1 MVSYHRLAKLFS
13 ASPAVSSSIHN
24 LHGKDNMNETWQ
36 IISAIPGNSQL
47 IAQNWLVAQTAVP
60 VPGVPTTVTTN
71 FSTTGVENFVK
82 QTSGTVGAFLPNLI
96 GGVLTLF
103 IGWIVA
109 YVVSSVVR
117 SLLKRTNLDNRLGNL
132 ATGNSGTAR
141 STMNTEKLVGDVV
154 FWLIFLFALLG
165 FLNALNLTVVAQ
177 PLNNVLN
184 QILAFVPKLASAAA
198 LAGIAWL
205 LATAVKT
212 IVTRT
217 AGTLM
222 PAMSRRLAVGDNQVL
237 PSETLG
243 NALYWFVFLFFLPL
257 ILDVLDLRGPLAPV
271 QNLLN
276 DILSALPNIF
286 KAVLIGVVGWFVARI
301 VRELVTNLL
310 AAAGT
315 ERLATK
321 IGLNR
326 AAPGQS
332 LSGLLGT
339 VVYLMVLIP
348 TAVAALDALQIPAI
362 SRPATSMLQQV
373 LNTIPQILTAAGILA
388 VAYVVSQFIGDLVT
402 NLLSGLGFN
411 SIFRALGLNTLHQ
424 NTTDTSAPSAPS
436 TPPTVPTARGTIVP
450 TSSKKR
456 TPSEVAGLVAQ
467 IGVMLV
473 AAVAATGVL
482 GIDSLTQL
490 VNGLLLIAGQV
501 LSGVVVF
508 AIGLYLA
515 NLAQKIVSSS
525 GTHQANVLGQIAR
538 LAILAFVGAMALQQ
552 MGIAAGIVNLAFGL
566 LLGAIAIAVAISFG
580 LGGRDVASEQLRDW
594 LTGFRDKR

>member
-1 MVSYHRLAKLFS
+1 
-13 ASPAVSSSIHN
+13 
-24 LHGKDNMNETWQ
+24 MNEIWQ
-36 IISAIPGNSQL
+36 LTNTVSATSQL
-47 IAQNWLVAQTAVP
+47 LAPNWLLAQVAN
-60 VPGVPTTVTTN
+60 PTTTTVVTPN
-71 FSTTGVENFVK
+71 FSTSGIENFVK
-82 QTSGTVGAFLPNLI
+82 QTSITVGAFLPSLI
-96 GGVLTLF
+96 GGVVTLF
-103 IGWIVA
+103 VGWIVA
-109 YVVSSVVR
+109 YIVSSVVR
-117 SLLKRTNLDNRLGNL
+117 SLLKRTDLDNRLVNM
-132 ATGNSGTAR
+132 ATGGAATR
-141 STMNTEKLVGDVV
+141 SNINTEKLVADVV
-154 FWLIFLFALLG
+154 FWLIFLFAVLA

-184 QILAFVPKLASAAA
+184 QILAFVPKLASAIA
-198 LAGIAWL
+198 LAAVAWL
-205 LATAVKT
+205 IATAVKT
-212 IVTRT
+212 IVIRT

-222 PAMSRRLAVGDNQVL
+222 PAMSRRLAVGENQVL

-286 KAVLIGVVGWFVARI
+286 KAGLIAVVGWFVARI

-315 ERLATK
+315 ERLATR

-339 VVYLMVLIP
+339 IVYLMVLIP

-373 LNTIPQILTAAGILA
+373 LNTIPQILTAAAILA

-411 SIFRALGLNTLHQ
+411 NIFRALGLNSLHDA
-424 NTTDTSAPSAPS
+424 TIAT
-436 TPPTVPTARGTIVP
+436 TPPPTGVPTTLGTIVP
-450 TSSKKR
+450 SPNKQ
-456 TPSEVAGLVAQ
+456 TPSEVAGLVAR
-467 IGVMLV
+467 IGIMLV
-473 AAVAATGVL
+473 AAVAATDVL
-482 GIDSLTQL
+482 GIPSLTAL
-490 VNGLLLIAGQV
+490 VDGLLLISGRV
-501 LSGVVVF
+501 LSGIVVF

-515 NLAQKIVSSS
+515 NLAQRVVSSS
-525 GTHQANVLGQIAR
+525 GTQQSQILGQIAR
-538 LAILAFVGAMALQQ
+538 LAVIIFVGAMALQQ
-552 MGIAAGIVNLAFGL
+552 MGIASSIVNLAFGL
-566 LLGAIAIAVAISFG
+566 LLGAIAVAAAISFG

-594 LTGFRDKR
+594 LTGFRDK

>member
-1 MVSYHRLAKLFS
+1 
-13 ASPAVSSSIHN
+13 
-24 LHGKDNMNETWQ
+24 MNETWQ
-36 IISAIPGNSQL
+36 LISALSGTSQL
-47 IAQNWLVAQTAVP
+47 IADNWLVAQVANPNV
-60 VPGVPTTVTTN
+60 
-71 FSTTGVENFVK
+71 STTGIENFVK
-82 QTSGTVGAFLPNLI
+82 QTGGTVGAFLPSLI
-96 GGVLTLF
+96 GAVVTLF

-109 YVVSSVVR
+109 FVVSSVVR
-117 SLLKRTNLDNRLGNL
+117 KLLKRTDLDNRLGSL
-132 ATGNSGTAR
+132 ATGSR
-141 STMNTEKLVGDVV
+141 SPMNTEKLAGDIV

-184 QILAFVPKLASAAA
+184 QILAFAPKLASAAA
-198 LAGIAWL
+198 LAAVAWL

-212 IVTRT
+212 IVVRT
-217 AGTLM
+217 AGTVM
-222 PAMSRRLAVGDNQVL
+222 PAMSRKLDIGENQVL

-276 DILSALPNIF
+276 DILGALPNIF
-286 KAVLIGVVGWFVARI
+286 KAGLIGIVGWFVARI

-348 TAVAALDALQIPAI
+348 TAVAALDALQLPAI

-373 LNTIPQILTAAGILA
+373 LNAIPQILTAAGILA
-388 VAYVVSQFIGDLVT
+388 VAYVVSQFIGELVT
-402 NLLSGLGFN
+402 SLLSGLGFN
-411 SIFRALGLNTLHQ
+411 NIFRALGLNTLHDS
-424 NTTDTSAPSAPS
+424 TTAAPPVTPAIPVAPGS
-436 TPPTVPTARGTIVP
+436 RISIVP
-450 TSSKKR
+450 SNNKR
-456 TPSEVAGLVAQ
+456 TPSEIAGLVAR

-482 GIDSLTQL
+482 GIPSLTNL
-490 VNGLLLIAGQV
+490 VDGLLLISGQV

-515 NLAQKIVSSS
+515 NLAQKVVASS
-525 GTHQANVLGQIAR
+525 GTHQSQVLGQVAR

-552 MGIAAGIVNLAFGL
+552 MGIASSIVNLAFGL
-566 LLGAIAIAVAISFG
+566 LLGAIAVAIAISFG

-594 LTGFRDKR
+594 LSGFRDKR

>member
-1 MVSYHRLAKLFS
+1 
-13 ASPAVSSSIHN
+13 
-24 LHGKDNMNETWQ
+24 
-36 IISAIPGNSQL
+36 
-47 IAQNWLVAQTAVP
+47 
-60 VPGVPTTVTTN
+60 
-71 FSTTGVENFVK
+71 
-82 QTSGTVGAFLPNLI
+82 
-96 GGVLTLF
+96 
-103 IGWIVA
+103 
-109 YVVSSVVR
+109 
-117 SLLKRTNLDNRLGNL
+117 
-132 ATGNSGTAR
+132 
-141 STMNTEKLVGDVV
+141 
-154 FWLIFLFALLG
+154 
-165 FLNALNLTVVAQ
+165 
-177 PLNNVLN
+177 
-184 QILAFVPKLASAAA
+184 
-198 LAGIAWL
+198 
-205 LATAVKT
+205 
-212 IVTRT
+212 
-217 AGTLM
+217 
-222 PAMSRRLAVGDNQVL
+222 L

-276 DILSALPNIF
+276 EILSALPNIF
-286 KAVLIGVVGWFVARI
+286 KAALIGLVGWFVARI

-315 ERLATK
+315 ERLAAR

-362 SRPATSMLQQV
+362 SGPATSMLQRV
-373 LNTIPQILTAAGILA
+373 LDIIPQILTAAAILA

-402 NLLSGLGFN
+402 NLLNGLGFN
-411 SIFRALGLNTLHQ
+411 NIFRALGLNSLHQ
-424 NTTDTSAPSAPS
+424 STTDTTTA
-436 TPPTVPTARGTIVP
+436 TPPVQGVPTTRGTIVP
-450 TSSKKR
+450 TPSKQ
-456 TPSEVAGLVAQ
+456 TPSEVAGLVARV
-467 IGVMLV
+467 GVMLV

-501 LSGVVVF
+501 LSGIVVF

-515 NLAQKIVSSS
+515 NLAYTVVSSS
-525 GTHQANVLGQIAR
+525 GTQQSRTLAQIAR
-538 LAILAFVGAMALQQ
+538 LAIIAFVSAMALQQ
-552 MGIAAGIVNLAFGL
+552 MGIAASIVNLAFGL
-566 LLGAIAIAVAISFG
+566 MLGAIAVAVAISFG

>member
-1 MVSYHRLAKLFS
+1 
-13 ASPAVSSSIHN
+13 
-24 LHGKDNMNETWQ
+24 MNETWQ
-36 IISAIPGNSQL
+36 SLGMLSETSQL
-47 IAQNWLVAQTAVP
+47 LDFNWLVAQVAAP
-60 VPGVPTTVTTN
+60 ATTTTTTN
-71 FSTTGVENFVK
+71 FSTAGVENLVK
-82 QTSGTVGAFLPNLI
+82 QTSGTIGAYLPSLL
-96 GGVLTLF
+96 GAVVTLF

-109 YVVSSVVR
+109 FIVSSVVR
-117 SLLKRTNLDNRLGNL
+117 NLLKRTDLDNRLGRM
-132 ATGNSGTAR
+132 ASGGSR
-141 STMNTEKLVGDVV
+141 SNMNTEKLVGDIV
-154 FWLIFLFALLG
+154 FWLIFLFAVLA

-198 LAGIAWL
+198 LAAVAWL
-205 LATAVKT
+205 VATAVKA
-212 IVTRT
+212 IVVRT
-217 AGTLM
+217 AGTIV
-222 PAMSRRLAVGDNQVL
+222 PAMSQRMAVGENQVL

-286 KAVLIGVVGWFVARI
+286 KAALIGIVGWFVARI

-362 SRPATSMLQQV
+362 SGPATSMLQRV
-373 LNTIPQILTAAGILA
+373 LDIIPQILTAAAILA

-411 SIFRALGLNTLHQ
+411 NIFRTLGLNSLHQ
-424 NTTDTSAPSAPS
+424 STIDTT
-436 TPPTVPTARGTIVP
+436 TPPVQGVPTTRGTIIP
-450 TSSKKR
+450 SSSKQ
-456 TPSEVAGLVAQ
+456 TPSEVAGLVAR

-515 NLAQKIVSSS
+515 NLAHSVVASS
-525 GTHQANVLGQIAR
+525 GTQQSRTLAQIAR
-538 LAILAFVGAMALQQ
+538 LAIITFVGAMALQQ
-552 MGIAAGIVNLAFGL
+552 MGIAASIVNLAFGL
-566 LLGAIAIAVAISFG
+566 MLGAIAVAVAISFG

>member
-1 MVSYHRLAKLFS
+1 MIDDRRRAKLFS
-13 ASPAVSSSIHN
+13 ASHTVRSGIHYS
-24 LHGKDNMNETWQ
+24 HGKNMNETWQ
-36 IISAIPGNSQL
+36 LISAVPGTSQL
-47 IAQNWLVAQTAVP
+47 IAKNWLVAQVAVP
-60 VPGVPTTVTTN
+60 TSVTTN

-82 QTSGTVGAFLPNLI
+82 QTGGTIGAFLPSLL
-96 GGVLTLF
+96 GAVVTLF
-103 IGWIVA
+103 VGWIVA
-109 YVVSSVVR
+109 FVVSSVVR
-117 SLLKRTNLDNRLGNL
+117 NLLKRTELDDRLGNL
-132 ATGNSGTAR
+132 ATGNSGSSR
-141 STMNTEKLVGDVV
+141 SNMNTEKLVGDIV

-198 LAGIAWL
+198 LGAIAWL

-212 IVTRT
+212 IVVRT
-217 AGTLM
+217 AGTVL
-222 PAMSRRLAVGDNQVL
+222 PAMSRRLAVGENQVL

-243 NALYWFVFLFFLPL
+243 NALYWFVFLFFLPA
-257 ILDVLDLRGPLAPV
+257 ILGVLELQGPLAPV

-286 KAVLIGVVGWFVARI
+286 KAALIGIVGWFVARI

-339 VVYLMVLIP
+339 IVYLMVLIP

-411 SIFRALGLNTLHQ
+411 NIFQALGLNTLHQ
-424 NTTDTSAPSAPS
+424 TTTTT
-436 TPPTVPTARGTIVP
+436 TPPDSSSVSTSRGTIVP
-450 TSSKKR
+450 SSTKR
-456 TPSEVAGLVAQ
+456 TPSQVAGLIAQ
-467 IGVMLV
+467 IGVMIV

-482 GIDSLTQL
+482 GIPSLTQL
-490 VNGLLLIAGQV
+490 VEGLLLISGQV

-515 NLAQKIVSSS
+515 NLAQKVVSSS
-525 GTHQANVLGQIAR
+525 GTHQSKVLGQIAR
-538 LAILAFVGAMALQQ
+538 LAIIAFVGAMALQQ
-552 MGIAAGIVNLAFGL
+552 MGIAASIVNLAFGL
-566 LLGAIAIAVAISFG
+566 LLGAIAVATAISFG

-594 LTGFRDKR
+594 MSGFRDKR

>member
-1 MVSYHRLAKLFS
+1 
-13 ASPAVSSSIHN
+13 
-24 LHGKDNMNETWQ
+24 MNETWQ
-36 IISAIPGNSQL
+36 LISAVPGTSQL
-47 IAQNWLVAQTAVP
+47 IAQNWLVAQIATPAVP
-60 VPGVPTTVTTN
+60 TVTTN
-71 FSTTGVENFVK
+71 FSTSGVENFVK
-82 QTSGTVGAFLPNLI
+82 QTGGTVGAFLPSLI
-96 GGVLTLF
+96 GAVVTLF
-103 IGWIVA
+103 VGWIVA
-109 YVVSSVVR
+109 FVVSSVVR
-117 SLLKRTNLDNRLGNL
+117 KLLKRTDLDNRLGNL
-132 ATGNSGTAR
+132 ATGNSGSSR

-154 FWLIFLFALLG
+154 FWLIFLFAVLA

-184 QILAFVPKLASAAA
+184 QVLAFVPKLASAAA

-212 IVTRT
+212 IVVRT
-217 AGTLM
+217 AGTVM
-222 PAMSRRLAVGDNQVL
+222 PAMSRRLAVGENQVL

-243 NALYWFVFLFFLPL
+243 NALYWFVFLFFLPA
-257 ILDVLDLRGPLAPV
+257 ILGVLDLQGPLAPV

-286 KAVLIGVVGWFVARI
+286 KAGLIGIVGWFVARI

-388 VAYVVSQFIGDLVT
+388 VAYVVSQFIGDLVA

-411 SIFRALGLNTLHQ
+411 NIFRALGLNTLHQ
-424 NTTDTSAPSAPS
+424 STTTTTNPT
-436 TPPTVPTARGTIVP
+436 TPATPTTRGEIVP
-450 TSSKKR
+450 SSTKR
-456 TPSEVAGLVAQ
+456 TPSEVAGLVAS
-467 IGVMLV
+467 IGVMIV

-482 GIDSLTQL
+482 GIPSLTQL
-490 VNGLLLIAGQV
+490 VEGLLLIAGQV
-501 LSGVVVF
+501 LSGIVVF

-515 NLAQKIVSSS
+515 NLAQKVVASS
-525 GTHQANVLGQIAR
+525 GTHQSQVLGQIAR
-538 LAILAFVGAMALQQ
+538 LAIITFVGAMALQQ
-552 MGIAAGIVNLAFGL
+552 MGIAASIVNLAFGL
-566 LLGAIAIAVAISFG
+566 LLGAIAVATAISFG

>member
-1 MVSYHRLAKLFS
+1 
-13 ASPAVSSSIHN
+13 
-24 LHGKDNMNETWQ
+24 MNETWQ
-36 IISAIPGNSQL
+36 LMSTLPGTSQL
-47 IAQNWLVAQTAVP
+47 IAANWRLAQVA
-60 VPGVPTTVTTN
+60 VPTTVTPD
-71 FSTTGVENFVK
+71 FSTSGVENFVR
-82 QTSGTVGAFLPNLI
+82 QTSGTVGAFLPSLI
-96 GGVLTLF
+96 GAVVTLF
-103 IGWIVA
+103 VGWIVA
-109 YVVSSVVR
+109 LIVSSVVR
-117 SLLKRTNLDNRLGNL
+117 NLLKRTDLDNRLVGW
-132 ATGNSGTAR
+132 ASGSSTGRSSINS
-141 STMNTEKLVGDVV
+141 EKLIGDIV

-165 FLNALNLTVVAQ
+165 FLNALNLTVVAS

-184 QILAFVPKLASAAA
+184 QVLAFVPKLASAAA
-198 LAGIAWL
+198 LAGVAWL
-205 LATAVKT
+205 LATVVKA
-212 IVTRT
+212 IVIRT

-286 KAVLIGVVGWFVARI
+286 KAGLIGIVGWFVARI

-315 ERLATK
+315 ERLAAK

-339 VVYLMVLIP
+339 VVYLMILIP

-362 SRPATSMLQQV
+362 SRPATSMLQRV
-373 LNTIPQILTAAGILA
+373 LDTIPQILTAVAILA
-388 VAYVVSQFIGDLVT
+388 IAYVVSQFIGELVS

-411 SIFRALGLNTLHQ
+411 NIFRALGLNALHD
-424 NTTDTSAPSAPS
+424 TTTATPVISVTGSEITPRS
-436 TPPTVPTARGTIVP
+436 T
-450 TSSKKR
+450 KQ
-456 TPSEVAGLVAQ
+456 TPSEVGGLIARV
-467 IGVMLV
+467 GVMLI
-473 AAVAATGVL
+473 ATVAATEVL
-482 GIDSLTQL
+482 GIPSLSNL
-490 VNGLLLIAGQV
+490 VDGLLLISGQV

-515 NLAQKIVSSS
+515 NLAQKVVSSS
-525 GTHQANVLGQIAR
+525 GTQQSQVLGQAAR
-538 LAILAFVGAMALQQ
+538 LAIIIFVGAMALQQ
-552 MGIAAGIVNLAFGL
+552 MGIAASIVNLAFGL
-566 LLGAIAIAVAISFG
+566 LLGAIAVALAISFG

-594 LTGFRDKR
+594 LSGFRDKG

>member
-1 MVSYHRLAKLFS
+1 
-13 ASPAVSSSIHN
+13 
-24 LHGKDNMNETWQ
+24 MNETWQ
-36 IISAIPGNSQL
+36 LLSTLPGTSQL
-47 IAQNWLVAQTAVP
+47 IAANWRLAQVA
-60 VPGVPTTVTTN
+60 VPTTVAPN
-71 FSTTGVENFVK
+71 FSTSNVENFVR
-82 QTSGTVGAFLPNLI
+82 QTSGTIGAFLPSLI
-96 GGVLTLF
+96 GAIVTLLV
-103 IGWIVA
+103 GWIVA
-109 YVVSSVVR
+109 SVVSSVVKN
-117 SLLKRTNLDNRLGNL
+117 LLKRTDLDNRLVGW
-132 ATGNSGTAR
+132 ATGSTTGRSSINS
-141 STMNTEKLVGDVV
+141 EKLIGDIV

-165 FLNALNLTVVAQ
+165 FLNALNLTVVAS

-184 QILAFVPKLASAAA
+184 QVLAFVPKLASAAA
-198 LAGIAWL
+198 LAGVAWL
-205 LATAVKT
+205 LATVVKA
-212 IVTRT
+212 IVIRT

-222 PAMSRRLAVGDNQVL
+222 PAMSRRLAVGENQVL

-286 KAVLIGVVGWFVARI
+286 KAGLIGIVGWFLARI

-315 ERLATK
+315 ERLAAK

-339 VVYLMVLIP
+339 LVYLMVLIP

-362 SRPATSMLQQV
+362 SRPATSMLQRV
-373 LNTIPQILTAAGILA
+373 LDTIPQILTAVAILA
-388 VAYVVSQFIGDLVT
+388 IAYVVSQFIGELVS

-411 SIFRALGLNTLHQ
+411 NIFRALGLNALHD
-424 NTTDTSAPSAPS
+424 TTIANPVISVTGSEITPPS
-436 TPPTVPTARGTIVP
+436 T
-450 TSSKKR
+450 KQ
-456 TPSEVAGLVAQ
+456 TPSEVAGLIARV
-467 IGVMLV
+467 GVMLV
-473 AAVAATGVL
+473 ATVAATEVL
-482 GIDSLTQL
+482 GIPSLNNL
-490 VNGLLLIAGQV
+490 VDGLLLISGQV

-515 NLAQKIVSSS
+515 NLAQKVVSSS
-525 GTHQANVLGQIAR
+525 GTQQSQVLGQAAR
-538 LAILAFVGAMALQQ
+538 LAIIIFVGAMALQQ
-552 MGIAAGIVNLAFGL
+552 MGIAASIVNLAFGL
-566 LLGAIAIAVAISFG
+566 LLGAIAVALAISFG

-594 LTGFRDKR
+594 LSGFRDKG

>member
-1 MVSYHRLAKLFS
+1 
-13 ASPAVSSSIHN
+13 
-24 LHGKDNMNETWQ
+24 MNETWQ
-36 IISAIPGNSQL
+36 LISAVPGTSQL
-47 IAQNWLVAQTAVP
+47 IAKNWLIAQVATPTVP
-60 VPGVPTTVTTN
+60 TN

-82 QTSGTVGAFLPNLI
+82 QTGGTVGAFLPSLL
-96 GGVLTLF
+96 GAVVTLF
-103 IGWIVA
+103 VGWIVA
-109 YVVSSVVR
+109 FLVSSVVR
-117 SLLKRTNLDNRLGNL
+117 NLLKRTNLDNRLGNL
-132 ATGNSGTAR
+132 ATGNSGSSR
-141 STMNTEKLVGDVV
+141 STMNTEKLVGDIV
-154 FWLIFLFALLG
+154 FWLIFLFAVLG

-198 LAGIAWL
+198 LGAIAWL

-212 IVTRT
+212 IVVRT
-217 AGTLM
+217 AGTVM
-222 PAMSRRLAVGDNQVL
+222 PAMSRRLAVGENQVL

-243 NALYWFVFLFFLPL
+243 NALYWFVFLFFLPA
-257 ILDVLDLRGPLAPV
+257 ILGVLDLQGPLAPV

-286 KAVLIGVVGWFVARI
+286 KAALIGIVGWFVARI

-339 VVYLMVLIP
+339 IVYLMVLIP

-388 VAYVVSQFIGDLVT
+388 VAYVVSQFIGDLVA

-411 SIFRALGLNTLHQ
+411 NIFQALGLNTLHQ
-424 NTTDTSAPSAPS
+424 TTTTTTTPPDSSSVS
-436 TPPTVPTARGTIVP
+436 TPRGTIVP
-450 TSSKKR
+450 SSTKR
-456 TPSEVAGLVAQ
+456 TPSQVAGLIAQ
-467 IGVMLV
+467 IGVMIV

-482 GIDSLTQL
+482 GIPSLTQL
-490 VNGLLLIAGQV
+490 VEGLLLISGQV

-515 NLAQKIVSSS
+515 NLAQKVVSSS
-525 GTHQANVLGQIAR
+525 GTHQSKVLGQIAR
-538 LAILAFVGAMALQQ
+538 LAIIAFVGAMALQQ

-566 LLGAIAIAVAISFG
+566 LLGAIAVATAISFG

-594 LTGFRDKR
+594 MSGFRDKR